1 MNRKNTVLNVV
12 LILIV
17 VAFFV
22 TPLGYYGKILLNRLF
37 SFAPEVIE
45 VESRKQLA
53 NYDWKLKDPNWNFFN
68 FEKSKGKVVFVN
80 FWASWRL
87 PSEAELSSIQSL
99 YDTYGDRVDFYIITD
114 EEREPVETFM
124 EKQGFTFPLTYLII
138 GEPSPLEI
146 EEPPYSY
153 LIDKN
158 GYVVIEK
165 DGIANWDAKKV
176 HETIDELL
184 AQ

>member
-1 MNRKNTVLNVV
+1 M
-12 LILIV
+12 
-17 VAFFV
+17 
-22 TPLGYYGKILLNRLF
+22 P
-37 SFAPEVIE
+37 IE
-45 VESRKQLA
+45 VGADAPDFTLKSRSGENLRLA
-53 NYDWKLKDPNWNFFN
+53 EQRGNIVL
-68 FEKSKGKVVFVN
+68 VN

-165 DGIANWDAKKV
+165 DGIANWDSKKV

-184 AQ
+184 TQ